1 MDYSELD
8 ALVTELGDAITKAE
22 TLSGQLTDSILQT
35 SVGTI
40 ATLQEKIDNLKTALD
55 SAKTTA
61 DGLKATMQAIETDVK
76 G

>member
-8 ALVTELGDAITKAE
+8 SLVADLGEAIALAE
-22 TLSGQLTDSILQT
+22 KLSGQLTDSILLT

-55 SAKTTA
+55 AAKTTA
-61 DGLKATMQAIETDVK
+61 DGLKATMQGIENEVK
-76 G
+76 V